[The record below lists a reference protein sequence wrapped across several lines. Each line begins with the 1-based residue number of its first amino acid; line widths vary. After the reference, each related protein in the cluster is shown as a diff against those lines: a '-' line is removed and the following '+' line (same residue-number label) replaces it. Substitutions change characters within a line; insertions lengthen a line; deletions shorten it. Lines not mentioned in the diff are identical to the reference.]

1 MTTNPTPRQTPR
13 STPRR
18 DLYLEVTEKII
29 EALEKSNGET
39 RWQRPWSILAE
50 HGLPHNGITGR
61 HYGGINVL
69 LLAMEAE
76 QRGLDDSRYMTFK
89 QASEAGFKIRKGAK
103 SIPVYFFKKL
113 EVEERD
119 PQGEPT
125 KKNIPYLTEYRVF
138 NGQDIEG
145 LEPANTRP
153 PQWQPVDVMEKIVK
167 RLGVNVQY
175 GGNKA
180 FYDPTNDYVRLPVR
194 GAYPNAEAFYGT
206 MNHEIAH
213 WTGHPSRLN
222 RQFGPF
228 GSEGY
233 SREELRAEIASAL
246 LSAETGISTSI
257 ENHAA
262 YVASW
267 IKVLKEDRREI
278 FRAASDAT
286 KIVNFMLG
294 RTEENAPA
302 NKGTADQD
310 STNPEPACVQGEIES
325 RKRRPLRAAMQK
337 NLNGTQSRQPPGSQP
352 ISASP

>member
-1 MTTNPTPRQTPR
+1 MTTNPTPRP
-13 STPRR
+13 TPRR

-29 EALEKSNGET
+29 AALEATGDSA
-39 RWQRPWSILAE
+39 RWQRPWAVFAE
-50 HGLPHNGITGR
+50 HGLPQNGITGR

-119 PQGEPT
+119 QETGEL
-125 KKNIPYLTEYRVF
+125 KNKAIPYLTEYRVF
-138 NGQDIEG
+138 NAQDIEG
-145 LEPANTRP
+145 LEPANNRP
-153 PQWQPVDVMEKIVK
+153 AQWQSIDVMEKIVK

-180 FYDPTNDYVRLPVR
+180 FYDTTNDYVRLPVR

-206 MNHEIAH
+206 LNHEIAH
-213 WTGHPSRLN
+213 WTGNPSRLN

-233 SREELRAEIASAL
+233 SREELRAEIASAM

-302 NKGTADQD
+302 NKETVDQD
-310 STNPEPACVQGEIES
+310 STTLEPACAQGEMES
-325 RKRRPLRAAMQK
+325 RKRRPLRAAMK
-337 NLNGTQSRQPPGSQP
+337 KYSHGTQSRPPTGSQP

>member
-1 MTTNPTPRQTPR
+1 MTTDQK
-13 STPRR
+13 PRR
-18 DLYLEVTEKII
+18 DLFQEVTDKII
-29 EALEKSNGET
+29 AALEQSNGET
-39 RWQRPWSILAE
+39 RWQRPWAVLAE
-50 HGLPHNGITGR
+50 HGLPQNGITGR

-76 QRGLDDSRYMTFK
+76 QRGFDDSRYMTFK
-89 QASEAGFKIRKGAK
+89 QASEAGLKIRKGSK

-119 PQGEPT
+119 PQGGEPT

-138 NGQDIEG
+138 NAQDIEG
-145 LEPANTRP
+145 LEPANSRP
-153 PQWQPVDVMEKIVK
+153 AQWQPVDVMEKIVK
-167 RLGVNVQY
+167 KLGVNVQY

-213 WTGHPSRLN
+213 WTGNPSRLN

-233 SREELRAEIASAL
+233 SREELRAEIASAM

-294 RTEENAPA
+294 RTEESVTE
-302 NKGTADQD
+302 NKETADQD
-310 STNPEPACVQGEIES
+310 ATKPEPVCAQGEIEL

-337 NLNGTQSRQPPGSQP
+337 NLNGSQSRQSIGSQP